1 MLVGRPGAGGA
12 PGPVPQAAIR
22 SAAVTTT
29 PNFLR
34 WIIPLVPPLVPA
46 SRQVGDGQA
55 MLPFPDQPAAPPTS
69 HERLRGGGREILL
82 RDDEVSPRVQR
93 NDIPRVGPDVD
104 HIADLTECADLV
116 GANERSRL
124 AEVDLL
130 GPGREHA
137 PSPHDRPGDGA
148 PPQGRR

>member
-1 MLVGRPGAGGA
+1 MLVGRAGVGGA
-12 PGPVPQAAIR
+12 AGPAQAAIR
-22 SAAVTTT
+22 SAALTAT
-29 PNFLR
+29 PSFLR

-55 MLPFPDQPAAPPTS
+55 MLPFPDQPDCPATS
-69 HERLRGGGREILL
+69 DERLRGGGREILL

-124 AEVDLL
+124 AGRDLF
-130 GPGREHA
+130 GAA
-137 PSPHDRPGDGA
+137 PE
-148 PPQGRR
+148 